1 MQQSSCRHGVEVTCA
16 DASCILLTA
25 ARDTVSP
32 SLLAACSF
40 VQKMW
45 CAACVSCYKKL
56 YLELL

>member
-1 MQQSSCRHGVEVTCA
+1 MEVTCA
-16 DASCILLTA
+16 DASCILLTV

-32 SLLAACSF
+32 SLLAAYSC

-45 CAACVSCYKKL
+45 FAARVSCYKKL